1 MAYCVIYSGSQYTL
15 RLANLNP
22 VSDISQC
29 TTGVLLQ
36 PNEYGMFSDT
46 LNITSDSLTE
56 SFLWGFGAI
65 ISVWGLAYGI
75 RIAKAVIRQL

>member
-1 MAYCVIYSGSQYTL
+1 MAYCVIYAGAQLNL

-36 PNEYGMFSDT
+36 PNEYGLFADT
-46 LNITSDSLTE
+46 INITSDALSE

-75 RIAKAVIRQL
+75 RVAKSVIRKI